1 MTRSGSAIDW
11 QSRDLRLAPL
21 SRRFA
26 ALLIDIA
33 VVLTALGAA
42 LAALVA
48 LIGLWERRSSD
59 GESDG
64 PATRGAGL
72 LRVATTGDPSGA
84 QTGGAMAQTS
94 GSITGARE
102 IAARLQSRPVR
113 LGLNLVSI
121 LLAGRAKGR
130 RGPGHRVLGLRLVD
144 AHGGG
149 APSRRQQIVRAA
161 IGEIWKAMHR
171 RLAPPP
177 TPVPESPHDQ
187 AKLRAE
193 IESARRLHENDQE
206 ALQLALARIFREN
219 RTEASI
225 SCGPLL
231 ARLPLIVAI
240 NLPMPWSPLRQSL
253 VDWLSGTVV
262 VVDRARSVGRSSARR

>member
-1 MTRSGSAIDW
+1 
-11 QSRDLRLAPL
+11 
-21 SRRFA
+21 
-26 ALLIDIA
+26 
-33 VVLTALGAA
+33 LGAKI
-42 LAALVA
+42 V
-48 LIGLWERRSSD
+48 RR
-59 GESDG
+59 G
-64 PATRGAGL
+64 
-72 LRVATTGDPSGA
+72 V
-84 QTGGAMAQTS
+84 
-94 GSITGARE
+94 GARG

-130 RGPGHRVLGLRLVD
+130 RGPGYRVLGLRLVD
-144 AHGGG
+144 ARGGG
-149 APSRRQQIVRAA
+149 APSRRQQILRAA

-177 TPVPESPHDQ
+177 AAAPVPESPHDQ

-193 IESARRLHENDQE
+193 IEAARRLHEDDQE
-206 ALQLALARIFREN
+206 ALQMALARIFREN

-262 VVDRARSVGRSSARR
+262 VSGRARSAGRSSAHR

>member
-1 MTRSGSAIDW
+1 MTSPGSAIDW
-11 QSRDLRLAPL
+11 QSGDLRLAPL

-33 VVLTALGAA
+33 VVLTALAAAIVAIVA
-42 LAALVA
+42 LA
-48 LIGLWERRSSD
+48 GLRERRSS
-59 GESDG
+59 GEDSTD
-64 PATRGAGL
+64 PATPGGGL
-72 LRVATTGDPSGA
+72 LRVATAGDPSGA
-84 QTGGAMAQTS
+84 QTGGATAQTS
-94 GSITGARE
+94 GPVTGARAV
-102 IAARLQSRPVR
+102 AARLQSRPVK
-113 LGLNLVSI
+113 LGLDLVSI
-121 LLAGRAKGR
+121 LLASRAKGR
-130 RGPGHRVLGLRLVD
+130 RGPGYRVLRVRLVD
-144 AHGGG
+144 AHGCG
-149 APSRRQQIVRAA
+149 APSRRQQILRAA
-161 IGEIWKAMHR
+161 IGEIWQAMHR

-177 TPVPESPHDQ
+177 IPVPEAPHDQ

-193 IESARRLHENDQE
+193 IESARRLHADDQE

-219 RTEASI
+219 GTEASI

-262 VVDRARSVGRSSARR
+262 VVDRARSADRSSAHR